1 VPGHGRRVWLSR
13 LVRLGVCLLAVAW
26 LYRATDWQ
34 EIRNTLANVNWRIA
48 LLGLLVFGPAPVL
61 IGVRLKWL
69 LAVHDIHLSIW
80 KALKFTFV
88 SNFLIHALPLG
99 TSGGDALKAWYVAR
113 ETPHKHEAVTT
124 VFIDRVVG
132 VVGLVLLSGLMVVIN
147 WNNPAM
153 ASWGE
158 AALAKPWM
166 KVLSPRGLIGLLL
179 AGMVLG
185 GAVYFS
191 RWTRRVLRLE
201 QILARLP
208 LAHHLQRLDQA
219 VFEFRNHRR
228 RVLACLFLAMVLQIW
243 SVMSVFLSG
252 WALGMVSAHPWR
264 DFAVYL
270 AYTPICF
277 LCGALPLGVMEVIYV
292 QLFARAAKAGTE
304 AAAVSL
310 SLMSRLIQLV
320 WALPGGLAILTG
332 QVSLQPPPTPADIPS
347 ETSENSTEASVQI

>member
-1 VPGHGRRVWLSR
+1 MPGHGRRVWLSR

-166 KVLSPRGLIGLLL
+166 
-179 AGMVLG
+179 
-185 GAVYFS
+185 
-191 RWTRRVLRLE
+191 
-201 QILARLP
+201 
-208 LAHHLQRLDQA
+208 
-219 VFEFRNHRR
+219 
-228 RVLACLFLAMVLQIW
+228 
-243 SVMSVFLSG
+243 
-252 WALGMVSAHPWR
+252 
-264 DFAVYL
+264 
-270 AYTPICF
+270 
-277 LCGALPLGVMEVIYV
+277 
-292 QLFARAAKAGTE
+292 
-304 AAAVSL
+304 
-310 SLMSRLIQLV
+310 
-320 WALPGGLAILTG
+320 
-332 QVSLQPPPTPADIPS
+332 
-347 ETSENSTEASVQI
+347 